1 MKYMSSSPLNPL
13 KGRFTLKPLSINLV
27 KIATL
32 RGLGVRNTTINDF
45 T

>member
-1 MKYMSSSPLNPL
+1 MKYMHSSPLNPL

-27 KIATL
+27 KIAL
-32 RGLGVRNTTINDF
+32 RGLGVRNTTINAI